1 MPAYIVLYA
10 PTKTRCDTGQETFL
24 GGVVSDELGRVAAV
38 DEVLEL
44 AAVEELVP
52 AEEVEKDLVLLV
64 AAHQELPEH
73 LHLGQVHDAM
83 LQQVLEE
90 VHMPHLHLRLRWLPR
105 HQVQR
110 FVRLAHLVMFD
121 VAADEVGERH
131 RVMSVYPEVD
141 VFGVEDGAQSN
152 EKRWPDDRG
161 LIGRDDRVLSDQCE
175 IVGIVQR
182 LIVGSPL
189 HLLDLFLVLTRPV
202 LGLVPF
208 EILLDL
214 GVVKGSIDDVVC
226 EGLMGVEAV
235 HELPERHLVAV
246 FLVHVEDD
254 RATDEGGHRF

>member
-1 MPAYIVLYA
+1 MGHAAGHETFEESGLGVFAFLGLVDRGGVLVELTHLHPRHKLKILLHNLRKLEERHHVRQRILRLKNPLKLCNLSLPALAIHQQEHFQHIVNPYEDLLPLSDCALVDVPAYIVLYA

-73 LHLGQVHDAM
+73 LHLGQVHDTV

-121 VAADEVGERH
+121 VAADEVG
-131 RVMSVYPEVD
+131 
-141 VFGVEDGAQSN
+141 
-152 EKRWPDDRG
+152 K
-161 LIGRDDRVLSDQCE
+161 
-175 IVGIVQR
+175 GI
-182 LIVGSPL
+182 
-189 HLLDLFLVLTRPV
+189 
-202 LGLVPF
+202 
-208 EILLDL
+208 E
-214 GVVKGSIDDVVC
+214 
-226 EGLMGVEAV
+226 
-235 HELPERHLVAV
+235 
-246 FLVHVEDD
+246 
-254 RATDEGGHRF
+254 